1 MGTIRWR
8 GHISP
13 LVICHVV
20 TSWTGKPPCLKTL
33 VNPQKYV
40 VSSLVAEPDGFQC
53 FTCFIQ
59 VIEFFHDPFLTN
71 TRCPLE
77 TLRSPWFTLW
87 LFNIDMVATV
97 HLWIVHR
104 HIHIEFGHF
113 PVRYGIFTVV
123 LPVLFMVLLIKLG
136 GFCSFSLR
144 PKDSGTW
151 LALLT
156 VDDLTYS
163 LYYGKSTIPT
173 THILLYFVIL
183 YICIDICNIYI
194 YVCMY
199 ISICSCL
206 IIYIYMHIYIYL

>member
-71 TRCPLE
+71 IRCPLE

-104 HIHIEFGHF
+104 HSHWIWSFSSSLWYIYRCFTCIIHG
-113 PVRYGIFTVV
+113 FTYKTWR
-123 LPVLFMVLLIKLG
+123 VLLI
-136 GFCSFSLR
+136 FFE
-144 PKDSGTW
+144 PKRFGDLVG
-151 LALLT
+151 
-156 VDDLTYS
+156 LTYCRW
-163 LYYGKSTIPT
+163 
-173 THILLYFVIL
+173 F
-183 YICIDICNIYI
+183 NI
-194 YVCMY
+194 
-199 ISICSCL
+199 
-206 IIYIYMHIYIYL
+206 